1 MKISFYISL
10 QIPSAYRRDLTE
22 IMIDTKD
29 IPSETTTWKGAAIMA
44 GLDTAQEFWITSKEW
59 SKYGQK
65 VLREKSPFPWT

>member
-1 MKISFYISL
+1 M
-10 QIPSAYRRDLTE
+10 IPSDLQVPSVYRADLSDVLIDPKDTSSE
-22 IMIDTKD
+22 I
-29 IPSETTTWKGAAIMA
+29 TTWKGAAIMA